1 MIQIP
6 VTEAEAIEL
15 AKLLDQTGKLPEVKG
30 RIDAEL
36 DNIQRVWDM
45 VSVASKEG

>member
-6 VTEAEAIEL
+6 VTESEAIKL
-15 AKLLDQTGKLPEVKG
+15 AALLEQLAQLPEVRG
-30 RIDAEL
+30 RIEAEL